1 MKVMMSGSEMI
12 KIGTRL
18 IAAGKAKQ
26 TRTTKRRKA
35 SCAWR
40 QRAAR

>member
-1 MKVMMSGSEMI
+1 MKVIMSGSEMI
-12 KIGTRL
+12 KIGTRP

-26 TRTTKRRKA
+26 TRTIKRRKA
-35 SCAWR
+35 SSARR